1 MRSSDENP
9 NLGKI
14 LMKCYSCKIDNSQ
27 ATQVKELTTMLG
39 DHMWMWCLVPVME
52 IVPIMSTSTK
62 HIMRNHVVQ
71 NFNY

>member
-27 ATQVKELTTMLG
+27 ATQVKELSYNVG
-39 DHMWMWCLVPVME
+39 RSHVDVVLVPVME

-62 HIMRNHVVQ
+62 HIMRNHIVRI
-71 NFNY
+71 FNY